1 MRITDF
7 MGMAPSTYRDN
18 LRDNYAQLAEN
29 CDLYSGAIDPFRR
42 SRTIGHVL
50 DIYGKEK
57 LTPSKTIHKAGDMW
71 VGFDEFTFICPDP
84 QDRAGSD
91 SFLYVADGALY
102 RSSPRQLIRGTG
114 GIKLGIAKPDTAPTA
129 AALPNMGCPEIVL
142 STECYDGST
151 GPTAETEDCD
161 PNADIPI
168 ITTWRFTYMTACGEE
183 SDVSD
188 PSNYVEMM
196 NSDGGALSDP
206 STNVPANAVARRWY
220 RSLSTSKG
228 EVSWYFV
235 GESPIDQAVFIDNKC
250 ALEIGEPIS
259 TVAHNPPPNCL
270 EGVALIGNTVAI
282 VWSGKNFW
290 LSEPKLPHAY
300 KDMNK
305 STLRFDIVGMYE
317 VTDPVESPK
326 AHYDC
331 VALTKGYAYTVS
343 AVLPEQGV
351 IIQELQT
358 SKPAVNPAAVAV
370 GAGTVFYTTMAGIYA
385 ITSGSVQEATQM
397 FTELEFAEFRPEE
410 QLLAYWDNRLWGFNS
425 ERGFVL
431 TLSVEDK
438 RRRGNF
444 VIITK
449 VVTAA
454 YAAVNCTLTTMTN
467 GLLEEWGTGEGY
479 MQARWRSKVYVQS
492 GLWSPSRAKVC
503 GSYERLPRGGQEAI
517 QAYKVWQLSIKGTG
531 SISKFV
537 SRSPDS
543 AKYAHLLGRF
553 DSDTS
558 FSLTTEDTVVYSRVC
573 PMSGKFFSLPRKRM
587 GIDWWFE
594 VTTTDMVK
602 EVHVQTGAEDLT
614 QEGGMA

>member
-1 MRITDF
+1 M
-7 MGMAPSTYRDN
+7 
-18 LRDNYAQLAEN
+18 
-29 CDLYSGAIDPFRR
+29 
-42 SRTIGHVL
+42 
-50 DIYGKEK
+50 
-57 LTPSKTIHKAGDMW
+57 
-71 VGFDEFTFICPDP
+71 
-84 QDRAGSD
+84 
-91 SFLYVADGALY
+91 
-102 RSSPRQLIRGTG
+102 
-114 GIKLGIAKPDTAPTA
+114 
-129 AALPNMGCPEIVL
+129 
-142 STECYDGST
+142 
-151 GPTAETEDCD
+151 
-161 PNADIPI
+161 
-168 ITTWRFTYMTACGEE
+168 
-183 SDVSD
+183 
-188 PSNYVEMM
+188 
-196 NSDGGALSDP
+196 
-206 STNVPANAVARRWY
+206 
-220 RSLSTSKG
+220 
-228 EVSWYFV
+228 
-235 GESPIDQAVFIDNKC
+235 
-250 ALEIGEPIS
+250 
-259 TVAHNPPPNCL
+259 
-270 EGVALIGNTVAI
+270 
-282 VWSGKNFW
+282 
-290 LSEPKLPHAY
+290 
-300 KDMNK
+300 
-305 STLRFDIVGMYE
+305 
-317 VTDPVESPK
+317 
-326 AHYDC
+326 
-331 VALTKGYAYTVS
+331 ALTKGYAYTVS

-479 MQARWRSKVYVQS
+479 MQARWRSKVHVQS

-537 SRSPDS
+537 SRSPDA